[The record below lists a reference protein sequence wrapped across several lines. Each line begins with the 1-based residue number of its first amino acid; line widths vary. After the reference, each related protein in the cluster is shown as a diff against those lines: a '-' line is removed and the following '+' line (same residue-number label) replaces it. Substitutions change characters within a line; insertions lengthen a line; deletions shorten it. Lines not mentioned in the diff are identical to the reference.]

1 MGRPKG
7 SRNVVRAKSDYKP
20 EYADKLLEF
29 FRHYSEGEEAGVPT
43 LQRFA
48 QSIGTYDVPAIIL
61 GDLNTAKGS
70 DCYATLKNG
79 TGYGDVAD
87 SFPNDYLADHI
98 FYDPNGF
105 SLKNAI
111 LEKGK
116 KADTASDHWPMI
128 ADFSFLK

>member
-1 MGRPKG
+1 MQ
-7 SRNVVRAKSDYKP
+7 A
-20 EYADKLLEF
+20 EM
-29 FRHYSEGEEAGVPT
+29 T
-43 LQRFA
+43 LKRLDTLKK
-48 QSIGTYDVPAIIL
+48 TYDVPAMIL

-70 DCYATLKNG
+70 DCYTTIKRW

-98 FYDPNGF
+98 FYDPKGF